1 MIWANIRENILCDG
15 ENNKRFRSLG
25 RHINKADVLVN
36 SGRNSFISTVD
47 EDGWLCYSINMI
59 MKDIKRE
66 REVYLYG

>member
-36 SGRNSFISTVD
+36 GGRNSFISTVD
-47 EDGWLCYSINMI
+47 ECG
-59 MKDIKRE
+59 
-66 REVYLYG
+66 